1 MNMDLKKI
9 HDRCMSQPG
18 AEVTYP
24 FGPTPV
30 CYKLHGKIFA
40 MFFHEWQDPIIT
52 LKCQKDANIPLRALF
67 PDHIIRAY
75 HLSDA
80 HQPYWFSVRI
90 KGFPEEVLLQL
101 IDEAY
106 DALRSSIIK

>member
-1 MNMDLKKI
+1 MSICIDKI
-9 HDRCMSQPG
+9 RTRCMEQPG
-18 AEVTYP
+18 AEETFP
-24 FGPTPV
+24 FGPTPI

-40 MFFHEWQDPIIT
+40 MFFHAWQEPILT

-80 HQPYWFSVRI
+80 HQPYWYSI
-90 KGFPEEVLLQL
+90 KLKGFPEEVLFTL

-106 DALRSSIIK
+106 GALRCKLTK